1 MMNRRPCI
9 IVCAAIRKDSIIIAG
24 PRHFDS
30 VMLSQ
35 IRAIAGEDIGMFA
48 DAEQGFVDQYGQFWS
63 RIDAMMLA
71 RTSGQ
76 PLDMSRNGSKTS
88 LYSEGLY

>member
-1 MMNRRPCI
+1 MNKTI
-9 IVCAAIRKDSIIIAG
+9 IVCAAIKKGDIIIAG

-30 VMLSQ
+30 VMISQ
-35 IRAIAGEDIGMFA
+35 IKAIAGDNKGMFA
-48 DAEQGFVDQYGQFWS
+48 DAEQGFVDQYGNFWN

-71 RTSGQ
+71 RASGQ
-76 PLDMSRNGSKTS
+76 PLDRTRNGSKTK

>member
-1 MMNRRPCI
+1 MSKTI
-9 IVCAAIRKDSIIIAG
+9 IVCAALRKGDVIIAG

-35 IRAIAGEDIGMFA
+35 IKAIAGNDKGMFA
-48 DAEQGFVDQYGQFWS
+48 DAEQGFVDQFGNFW
-63 RIDAMMLA
+63 RRMDAMMLA
-71 RTSGQ
+71 RASGQ
-76 PLDMSRNGSKTS
+76 PLDMSRNGSKTK